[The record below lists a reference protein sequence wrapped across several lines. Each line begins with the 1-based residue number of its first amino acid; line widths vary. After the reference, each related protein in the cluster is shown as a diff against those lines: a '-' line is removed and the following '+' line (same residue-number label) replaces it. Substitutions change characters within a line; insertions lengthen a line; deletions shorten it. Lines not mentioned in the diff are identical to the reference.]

1 MVSARL
7 RRLCLILLG
16 WVGSLPLAAQEVA
29 PNPLAVSLDEKELRI
44 LLSLSPKTSLGPR
57 PSLGNE
63 FADSKVVADFGRLL
77 FFDEGM
83 SPSGTVS
90 CATCHDPQKGWSN
103 GERFGKGMGQT
114 ERHVPTVLNSAW
126 FQWQFWDGRIDSLW
140 AQALQPIE
148 EPEEMG
154 SSRLFVLHH
163 IRKHPLLLDGW
174 KKSFGEFPDLVDR
187 SRFPAHGS
195 PAHSAWNSMDVEDQ
209 ELVNHAFSLVGKAI
223 EAFERTLLSGPS
235 PFDEFVAGLRAGDEA
250 MVRRLSPAA
259 QRGMKLFIGDA
270 GCMSCHFSP
279 RFSDGEFH
287 NLGLKSPQGVVPS
300 TARTEGIRALR
311 LNPFNGRSAYAA
323 RSDWEANPH
332 LLYLASNEHVVG
344 AYKTPSLRNVART
357 APYMHDGRFASLEE
371 VLDFYSELP
380 GDADVGHRE
389 ETLLPLNLQA
399 NQEKDLVEFLKALS
413 SPSLGIQSPFSERV
427 SRSIEGGV
435 QDDRP

>member
-1 MVSARL
+1 
-7 RRLCLILLG
+7 
-16 WVGSLPLAAQEVA
+16 
-29 PNPLAVSLDEKELRI
+29 
-44 LLSLSPKTSLGPR
+44 
-57 PSLGNE
+57 
-63 FADSKVVADFGRLL
+63 
-77 FFDEGM
+77 
-83 SPSGTVS
+83 
-90 CATCHDPQKGWSN
+90 
-103 GERFGKGMGQT
+103 
-114 ERHVPTVLNSAW
+114 
-126 FQWQFWDGRIDSLW
+126 
-140 AQALQPIE
+140 
-148 EPEEMG
+148 
-154 SSRLFVLHH
+154 
-163 IRKHPLLLDGW
+163 
-174 KKSFGEFPDLVDR
+174 
-187 SRFPAHGS
+187 
-195 PAHSAWNSMDVEDQ
+195 MDVEDQ